1 MKKIWVE
8 TSLNSNKETLKC
20 IAINIK
26 DISKLLKAQQ
36 DQSDQMYQEAIET
49 NYSHEQMTPLNNIL
63 TNAKMMVNQI
73 KNSMTKGSK
82 RSAQHYSELLK
93 N

>member
-8 TSLNSNKETLKC
+8 TSLNSNKETLQC

-49 NYSHEQMTPLNNIL
+49 NYSHEQMTPLNSIIGNSNIVL
-63 TNAKMMVNQI
+63 RRFLEINTQALQLMPKVKDDI
-73 KNSMTKGSK
+73 
-82 RSAQHYSELLK
+82 
-93 N
+93 